1 MDFVG
6 IDKFSLLDFEDK
18 VSCVL
23 FSKACNFRCPFCHN
37 GLTVLEADTFI
48 PFDDILAYL
57 RNRTGLID
65 AVVVSGG
72 EPTLMGDLKEKIT
85 KLKEMGFL
93 IKLDT
98 NGTNPEVIKDL
109 YESHLIDYV
118 AMDIKNSFEKYPLT
132 VGMKV
137 VDINKVKESINYLMT
152 SGIDY
157 EFRTTLIEEFHNEED
172 IKKIG
177 ELIKGAKRLYLQKYV
192 DRESCI
198 KHGFHEIKEET
209 VKKYKDILL
218 QYVNK
223 VELRGY

>member
-6 IDKFSLLDFEDK
+6 IDKFSLLDYEDK

-57 RNRTGLID
+57 RGRTGLID

-137 VDINKVKESINYLMT
+137 VDLNKIKESINYLMT

-198 KHGFHEIKEET
+198 EHGFHEIKEET

>member
-6 IDKFSLLDFEDK
+6 IDKFSLLDYEDK

-23 FSKACNFRCPFCHN
+23 FSKSCNFRCPFCHN

-85 KLKEMGFL
+85 KLKELGFL

-137 VDINKVKESINYLMT
+137 VDLNKIKESINYLMT

-177 ELIKGAKRLYLQKYV
+177 ELIKGAKQLYLQKYV

-198 KHGFHEIKEET
+198 EHGFHEIKEET

>member
-6 IDKFSLLDFEDK
+6 IDKFSLLDYEDK

-37 GLTVLEADTFI
+37 GTTVLEADTFI

-57 RNRTGLID
+57 RSRTGLID

-137 VDINKVKESINYLMT
+137 VDINKIKESINYLMT

-157 EFRTTLIEEFHNEED
+157 EFRTTLIDEYHNEED
-172 IKKIG
+172 IKEIS
-177 ELIKGAKRLYLQKYV
+177 EMIKGAKRLYLQKYV

-198 KHGFHEIKEET
+198 SHGLHEVDK
-209 VKKYKDILL
+209 VKAEVFKQILNKTI
-218 QYVNK
+218 NK

>member
-1 MDFVG
+1 MDKKEG
-6 IDKFSLLDFEDK
+6 ENNINNTTLSDKLNERLNK
-18 VSCVL
+18 I
-23 FSKACNFRCPFCHN
+23 KKN
-37 GLTVLEADTFI
+37 LEKSEEKNEIKLNIISD
-48 PFDDILAYL
+48 P
-57 RNRTGLID
+57 
-65 AVVVSGG
+65 
-72 EPTLMGDLKEKIT
+72 KEIT

-137 VDINKVKESINYLMT
+137 VDINKIKESINYLMT

-157 EFRTTLIEEFHNEED
+157 EFRTTLIDEYHNEED
-172 IKKIG
+172 MKEIS
-177 ELIKGAKRLYLQKYV
+177 EMIKGAKSLYLQKYV

-198 KHGFHEIKEET
+198 SHGLHEVDKAKAE
-209 VKKYKDILL
+209 VFKQILSKTI
-218 QYVNK
+218 NK

>member
-1 MDFVG
+1 
-6 IDKFSLLDFEDK
+6 
-18 VSCVL
+18 
-23 FSKACNFRCPFCHN
+23 
-37 GLTVLEADTFI
+37 VLEANTFI

-57 RNRTGLID
+57 RGRTGLID

-137 VDINKVKESINYLMT
+137 VDLNKIKESINYLMT

-198 KHGFHEIKEET
+198 EHGFHEIKEET